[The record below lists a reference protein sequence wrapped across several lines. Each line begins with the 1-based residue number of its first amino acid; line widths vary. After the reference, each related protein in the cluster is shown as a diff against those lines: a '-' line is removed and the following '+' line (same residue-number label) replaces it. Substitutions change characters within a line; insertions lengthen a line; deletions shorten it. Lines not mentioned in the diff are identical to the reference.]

1 MLFRSA
7 EAHGLRAVAL
17 RYFNVAGSTSKVR
30 ERHSPET
37 HLIPLLVAAA
47 RSGEPFKLFGDDYPT
62 DDGSAVRDYVHVADV
77 ADAHV
82 AALAAIAALP
92 NQRGLG
98 AYLPVN
104 IGSGRGTSVYEV
116 IRAVERA
123 TGRPIDVEAAG
134 GRVARCLEA
143 VWRGDCESDSL
154 HRLIVRAGLE
164 WQQVELLRAYR
175 KYHHRVNAGFP
186 VEFKNDVFAAHPD
199 VAAGLVRLF
208 SLRFDPAVR
217 DEAAAAAVQIG
228 RAHV

>member
-1 MLFRSA
+1 M
-7 EAHGLRAVAL
+7 
-17 RYFNVAGSTSKVR
+17 R

-123 TGRPIDVEAAG
+123 TGRPIDVE
-134 GRVARCLEA
+134 
-143 VWRGDCESDSL
+143 
-154 HRLIVRAGLE
+154 
-164 WQQVELLRAYR
+164 VEPRR
-175 KYHHRVNAGFP
+175 PG
-186 VEFKNDVFAAHPD
+186 
-199 VAAGLVRLF
+199 
-208 SLRFDPAVR
+208 DPARLVADISR
-217 DEAAAAAVQIG
+217 AAKALSWRPKHTTIADIVKGVA
-228 RAHV
+228 